1 MATLITEPSPLL
13 PVAEQKKD
21 TMTIHLDT
29 ATGLLMV
36 EGYTA
41 QDYMLPLLGI
51 EGNYH
56 TREIWLYRQQLREN
70 MELRAN
76 RFLQ

>member
-1 MATLITEPSPLL
+1 
-13 PVAEQKKD
+13 
-21 TMTIHLDT
+21 
-29 ATGLLMV
+29 MV

>member
-1 MATLITEPSPLL
+1 
-13 PVAEQKKD
+13 
-21 TMTIHLDT
+21 
-29 ATGLLMV
+29 
-36 EGYTA
+36 
-41 QDYMLPLLGI
+41 MLPLLGI

-56 TREIWLYRQQLREN
+56 TREIWLYRQQLRKN